1 MAQRANRSSSPY
13 SEITR
18 KLTNDMGGMPELGSL
33 PVKVAPT
40 ILKALQSKPIL
51 PRYLVGNDAAMLTE
65 TRRSMTDIE
74 FENFLKGTI
83 VSV

>member
-1 MAQRANRSSSPY
+1 
-13 SEITR
+13 
-18 KLTNDMGGMPELGSL
+18 MPELGSL
-33 PVKVAPT
+33 PVKVAST
-40 ILKALQSKPIL
+40 IPKAPQSKPIL
-51 PRYLVGNDAAMLTE
+51 PRYLVANDAAMLTE